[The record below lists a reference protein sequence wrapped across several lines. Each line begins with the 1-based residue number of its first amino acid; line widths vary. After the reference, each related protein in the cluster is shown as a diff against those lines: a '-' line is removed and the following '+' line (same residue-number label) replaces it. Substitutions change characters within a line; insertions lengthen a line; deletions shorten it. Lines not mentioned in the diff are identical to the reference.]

1 MKKVT
6 PDVYRETVV
15 ELIAQIQDIK
25 ALKRIY
31 EYVSH
36 CLGKAG

>member
-1 MKKVT
+1 MT
-6 PDVYRETVV
+6 PDVYKKTIV